1 MNNLKYAGMLAV
13 AGMVLVLGGCAGSY
27 QARTVDLKESVLVNP
42 DILVKG
48 ADDQALYRYV
58 NPAVDI
64 RNYTKIM
71 IAPVQIRKDGELDKD
86 ELENYQK
93 LANNGFV
100 LLSQELAKDY
110 KIVTEAEAGT
120 MRLQVA
126 ITDADTSKP
135 VRNTLSTFFPIAMAV
150 SVVKVGATGKQS
162 GVGEVSA
169 EFKITDAMT
178 GQLIG
183 AALDRRVGGKSLSTL
198 WSTWNDANQ
207 ALKYWAQQTRFALCQ
222 ERKGTDCLKPEN

>member
-1 MNNLKYAGMLAV
+1 MKNLKYAVMLAV
-13 AGMVLVLGGCAGSY
+13 AGMALVLGGCAGSY
-27 QARTVDLKESVLVNP
+27 QARNVDLKESVLVNP

-48 ADDQALYRYV
+48 GDDQALYRYV

-64 RNYTKIM
+64 KSYTKIM

-100 LLSQELAKDY
+100 LLNQELAKDY
-110 KIVTEAEAGT
+110 QIVTVAEPGT

-135 VRNTLSTFFPIAMAV
+135 VRNTLSTVMPIGMAL

-162 GVGEVSA
+162 GVGEISA
-169 EFKITDAMT
+169 EFKFTDAMT
-178 GQLIG
+178 GQLIA

-207 ALKYWAQQTRFALCQ
+207 GLKYWAQQTRFALCQ
-222 ERKGTDCLKPEN
+222 ERKGTGCVKPEN

>member
-1 MNNLKYAGMLAV
+1 MKNLTYAGMLAI

-27 QARTVDLKESVLVNP
+27 QARNVDLKESVLVNP

-93 LANNGFV
+93 LANNAFV

-207 ALKYWAQQTRFALCQ
+207 GMKYWAQQTRFALCQ
-222 ERKGTDCLKPEN
+222 ERKGTDCVKPEN